1 MHPQCFTRLNRHL
14 VLHPKPHSL
23 FSRGAHSYTL
33 SFRFTIHAHANLTHT
48 QIHHTHTTTSRSHAL
63 APHQHP
69 RHHCDSLKL
78 VTECGVEVSA
88 IAPPSELTAA
98 TGGGASQD
106 TGEDGEEGGDGGE
119 TKVVE
124 AWCKKKLPVKASV
137 LNVVD
142 LAGSERAGHIKKL
155 NSEQRQQMKEGS
167 AINKSLLVL
176 GSVISKLSEGAKGH
190 INFRDS
196 KLTRLLSTAL
206 GGNCK
211 RVNACVCE

>member
-1 MHPQCFTRLNRHL
+1 M
-14 VLHPKPHSL
+14 
-23 FSRGAHSYTL
+23 
-33 SFRFTIHAHANLTHT
+33 
-48 QIHHTHTTTSRSHAL
+48 
-63 APHQHP
+63 
-69 RHHCDSLKL
+69 
-78 VTECGVEVSA
+78 EVSA
-88 IAPPSELTAA
+88 IAPPSELTVA

-211 RVNACVCE
+211 RVNACV

>member
-1 MHPQCFTRLNRHL
+1 M
-14 VLHPKPHSL
+14 
-23 FSRGAHSYTL
+23 
-33 SFRFTIHAHANLTHT
+33 
-48 QIHHTHTTTSRSHAL
+48 
-63 APHQHP
+63 
-69 RHHCDSLKL
+69 

-88 IAPPSELTAA
+88 IAPSSKLTAA

-106 TGEDGEEGGDGGE
+106 TGEDGEEGGEDGGE

-211 RVNACVCE
+211 LVNACV